1 MRATIQRVLQA
12 SVEIEGSI
20 KAKIGKGALI
30 FLGIKE
36 TDTAEDVGKLAEKII
51 HLRFCEDSTGKTNLS
66 LLDTNGHV
74 LIISQFTLYADI
86 TRGRRPSFTEAARPE
101 KAIPL
106 YEQFIHH
113 MQQTGLTVQTGE
125 FGASMKVALVND
137 GPFTINLD
145 TSTL

>member
-12 SVEIEGSI
+12 SVEIEGST
-20 KAKIGKGALI
+20 KAKIEKGALI

-36 TDTAEDVGKLAEKII
+36 TDTEEDVQKMAEKII
-51 HLRFCEDSTGKTNLS
+51 HLRFCEDHTGKTNLS
-66 LLDTNGHV
+66 LLDINGQL
-74 LIISQFTLYADI
+74 LIISQFTLYADM
-86 TRGRRPSFTEAARPE
+86 TGGRRPSFTEAARPE

-125 FGASMKVALVND
+125 FGAYMKVALVND

>member
-36 TDTAEDVGKLAEKII
+36 TDTAEDARKLAEKII
-51 HLRFCEDSTGKTNLS
+51 HLRFCEDSAGKTNLS
-66 LLDTNGHV
+66 LLDTNGQV

-137 GPFTINLD
+137 GPFTIHLD
-145 TSTL
+145 TSML